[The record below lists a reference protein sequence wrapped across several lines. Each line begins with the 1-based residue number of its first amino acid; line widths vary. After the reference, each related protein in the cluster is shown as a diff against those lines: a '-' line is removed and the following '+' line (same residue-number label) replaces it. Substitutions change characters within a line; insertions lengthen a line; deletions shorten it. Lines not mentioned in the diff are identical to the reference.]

1 MIQDSHL
8 YPFGPDIL
16 SYRIL
21 NQTCLFV
28 CFKGVIGT
36 GALPGSPLCLTD
48 VSIFAEIPTVVN
60 SLCTII
66 VVWGTK

>member
-28 CFKGVIGT
+28 CFKGGIGT
-36 GALPGSPLCLTD
+36 GACPGSPLCLTD
-48 VSIFAEIPTVVN
+48 VSIFAEIPKVVISLYTITVV
-60 SLCTII
+60 
-66 VVWGTK
+66 